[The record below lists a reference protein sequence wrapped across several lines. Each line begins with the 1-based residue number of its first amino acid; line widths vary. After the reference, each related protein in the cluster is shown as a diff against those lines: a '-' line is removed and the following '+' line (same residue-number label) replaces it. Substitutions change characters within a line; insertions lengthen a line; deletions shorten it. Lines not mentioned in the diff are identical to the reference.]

1 MDWVEQQEQY
11 HPHNIKGNYRLKNQV
26 KNLIEKFLWM
36 DKKLNAL
43 RDLISD
49 LATQTSEN
57 KRKYES
63 ESSDCR
69 EKKEAKSNVQR
80 QIFLSYPAGGN
91 CSMLCMHTLLWS
103 HNILHS

>member
-1 MDWVEQQEQY
+1 
-11 HPHNIKGNYRLKNQV
+11 
-26 KNLIEKFLWM
+26 M

-63 ESSDCR
+63 ESSDSK
-69 EKKEAKSNVQR
+69 EKK
-80 QIFLSYPAGGN
+80 
-91 CSMLCMHTLLWS
+91 
-103 HNILHS
+103 